1 MFKLFLA
8 QLRGLRRVDAVDIPR
23 PFTDRHEWDLYLDQL
38 ANKDETISFL
48 LKTHL
53 FSEFQMDLLLA
64 DYLGQKREPLDPVNL
79 RFVQKLSLID
89 SLALLPQECIRSLR
103 ALNTLRNRCV
113 HTFNTRPTIADV
125 RQVASALSSFQPE
138 GLQSVSEFLE
148 AYMESLFPYFVTAR
162 DKLRG

>member
-1 MFKLFLA
+1 MKDHPA
-8 QLRGLRRVDAVDIPR
+8 DIPK
-23 PFTDRHEWDLYLDQL
+23 PFTDRNEWELYLRQL

-53 FSEFQMDLLLA
+53 FSEFQMDLLLE
-64 DYLGQKREPLDPVNL
+64 DYLDKKREPLDPINL

-113 HTFNTRPTIADV
+113 HTFNTRPTIEDV
-125 RQVASALSSFQPE
+125 RQVASAFNSFQPE
-138 GLQSVSEFLE
+138 GLQSVSDFLE
-148 AYMESLFPYFVTAR
+148 AYMEFLFSYFVNAR
-162 DKLRG
+162 DKLRR